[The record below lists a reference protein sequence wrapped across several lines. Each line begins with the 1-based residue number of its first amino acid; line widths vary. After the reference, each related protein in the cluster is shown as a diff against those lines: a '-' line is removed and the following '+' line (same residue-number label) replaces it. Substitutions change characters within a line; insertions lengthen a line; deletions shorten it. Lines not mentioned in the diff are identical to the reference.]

1 MAGWRAGFAVGNKEF
16 IDVLYAMKSN
26 IDYGTSSIV
35 QDACIAALEMDYK
48 YVQDIM
54 DKYNSRREIVA
65 QGFNKLGWHMKRSS
79 ATMYFWL
86 KVPNG
91 RTSKE
96 FCRDVL
102 FKTGVMF
109 TPGVAFGEY
118 SDDHFRVSIV
128 QPAERLV
135 EAFERLDKAG
145 IRYM

>member
-48 YVQDIM
+48 YVKEIM

-86 KVPNG
+86 KVPKG
-91 RTSKE
+91 RHSKE
-96 FCRDVL
+96 FCKDVL

-128 QPAERLV
+128 QPTERLI
-135 EAFERLDKAG
+135 EAFKRLDEAG

>member
-35 QDACIAALEMDYK
+35 QDACIAALEMDYR

-86 KVPNG
+86 KVPKG

-96 FCRDVL
+96 FCKDVL

-128 QPAERLV
+128 QPTKRLV